1 MTTPLATFTTAL
13 ENARTRAEAF
23 DALGAYVAAEIGV
36 KLFTVSTMK
45 LEEKIARRAW
55 TNMPEAYPVSGDKA
69 VERDAF
75 YEEVIDQGRCFI
87 RNTIEEIALVF
98 GDHALIKSLGCG
110 SVLNIPV
117 RIKGQF
123 TGTLNLLDADHY
135 FDPATVERC
144 VALLHV
150 PGIACFLLPE

>member
-1 MTTPLATFTTAL
+1 MTTSLETFTVAL
-13 ENARTRAEAF
+13 EQAQTRAEAF
-23 DALGAYVAAEIGV
+23 DALGAYVEATLGV
-36 KLFTVSTMK
+36 KLFTISTMNF
-45 LEEKIARRAW
+45 EEKIARRAW
-55 TNMPEAYPVSGDKA
+55 TNSPEAYPVSGDKT

-75 YEEVIDQGRCFI
+75 YEETIEQGRCFV

-98 GDHALIKSLGCG
+98 GDHELIRSLGCG

-135 FDPATVERC
+135 FDEATVARC
-144 VALLHV
+144 VAKLHL
-150 PGIACFLLPE
+150 PGIACFLLPA